1 MEQRTQLRKGGAE
14 VNRRPYVGRE
24 GWMAGW
30 CPVVGKSI
38 SFRPAGRPI
47 NLEEDQFREMAS
59 SFPFLFAHIVLSDCD
74 ARASLKEE
82 ARERSRLG

>member
-1 MEQRTQLRKGGAE
+1 MEQRTRLKEGGPE
-14 VNRRPYVGRE
+14 VNRGLTLVGD
-24 GWMAGW
+24 GAL

-74 ARASLKEE
+74 ARASPKGE
-82 ARERSRLG
+82 ARERSR